1 MSNKVAIIAANG
13 GLFDAYKVFNIA
25 TAAAAS
31 EKEVA
36 IFFTFEGL
44 NLIHKEAMHHLE
56 MPVGKEHFAQG
67 FEKAQVPS
75 IPQLVEMAQE
85 LGVKFIACQMTE
97 LGLTGIPWPEEYGG
111 IGSDYLAYCIA
122 VEELSRVCA
131 STGVTLSAHT
141 SLAGWPIFKYGNEEQ
156 KQKYLRPMAEGKKIG
171 GYGLTEAGSGS
182 FCSASE

>member
-44 NLIHKEAMHHLE
+44 NLIHKEAMHNLE

-85 LGVKFIACQMTE
+85 LGVKFIACQMTMDVMS
-97 LGLTGIPWPEEYGG
+97 LTNEDLVEGIETGGAVTFLEYAK
-111 IGSDYLAYCIA
+111 DAA
-122 VEELSRVCA
+122 P
-131 STGVTLSAHT
+131 TLT
-141 SLAGWPIFKYGNEEQ
+141 F
-156 KQKYLRPMAEGKKIG
+156 
-171 GYGLTEAGSGS
+171 
-182 FCSASE
+182 